1 VGGLTYH
8 TFIKSSGS
16 RADVDSV
23 TVLARERESSLPS
36 CKVVYNT
43 LQETAVPLPPPPLL
57 SLSGPWNLLLY
68 FPYPVNIKY
77 DSSYLQ
83 VNTKSKKF
91 FEHLFDNNQE

>member
-43 LQETAVPLPPPPLL
+43 LQETAVPLPPPPP
-57 SLSGPWNLLLY
+57 SLTFRSLESPII
-68 FPYPVNIKY
+68 FPVPGKYKIRFQLPTSEYEIKE
-77 DSSYLQ
+77 
-83 VNTKSKKF
+83 VF
-91 FEHLFDNNQE
+91 